1 MRQNSGG
8 KPKRVFQWQKNV
20 TGRQLAR
27 VSAVK
32 YRETIWSD
40 LFAGNRLTIQCLQ
53 PAVLATESSLEL
65 AEAQRKRVVWRMDGG
80 AGSDEQLRW
89 LLSRQYQIVAKGISN
104 RRAEALAKQVTRWDA
119 YGDVWLGRVP
129 SPVDL
134 GRPVQMFVKKRLKKG
149 DFRHSYYVAT
159 VNLPSKGHFM
169 TTYDHRGGAEVEQ
182 FRNDKGG
189 LHLSARRKRSF
200 LGQKALVLLTDLAHN
215 LMADFH
221 HQALVGTKF
230 EPFGQKRIVR
240 DLLQIPGQLIFA
252 NGQLKR
258 IELLTTHPN
267 ARELLICLERYCLD
281 D

>member
-1 MRQNSGG
+1 
-8 KPKRVFQWQKNV
+8 
-20 TGRQLAR
+20 
-27 VSAVK
+27 
-32 YRETIWSD
+32 
-40 LFAGNRLTIQCLQ
+40 
-53 PAVLATESSLEL
+53 VLAAESSLEL

-89 LLSRQYQIVAKGISN
+89 LLSRQYQIVVKGISN

-119 YGDVWLGRVP
+119 YGDVWLGQVA
-129 SPVDL
+129 SPVNL
-134 GRPVQMFVKKRLKKG
+134 GCPVQVFVKKRLKK
-149 DFRHSYYVAT
+149 DEFHHSYYVT
-159 VNLPSKGHFM
+159 TLRLPSKGHFM
-169 TTYDHRGGAEVEQ
+169 ALYDNRGGAEVEQ

-200 LGQKALVLLTDLAHN
+200 LGQKALLLLTDLAHN

-240 DLLQIPGQLIFA
+240 DLLQIPGQLIFT

-258 IELLTTHPN
+258 IELLRTHPN
-267 ARELLICLERYCLD
+267 ATKLLICLEKYCLHD
-281 D
+281 

>member
-1 MRQNSGG
+1 
-8 KPKRVFQWQKNV
+8 V

-40 LFAGNRLTIQCLQ
+40 LFAGNRHTIQCLQ

-104 RRAEALAKQVTRWDA
+104 RRAEALAQQVARWDA

-129 SPVDL
+129 SPVDF
-134 GRPVQMFVKKRLKKG
+134 GCPVQMFVKKRLKEDK
-149 DFRHSYYVAT
+149 FRHSYYVT
-159 VNLPSKGHFM
+159 TLKLPSKGYFM
-169 TTYDHRGGAEVEQ
+169 ALYDNRGGAEVEQ
-182 FRNDKGG
+182 FRSDKGG

-200 LGQKALVLLTDLAHN
+200 LGQKALILLTDLAHN
-215 LMADFH
+215 LLADFH

-240 DLLQIPGQLIFA
+240 DLLQIPGQLVFA

-258 IELLTTHPN
+258 IELLRTHPN
-267 ARELLICLERYCLD
+267 ATELLICLERYYLD